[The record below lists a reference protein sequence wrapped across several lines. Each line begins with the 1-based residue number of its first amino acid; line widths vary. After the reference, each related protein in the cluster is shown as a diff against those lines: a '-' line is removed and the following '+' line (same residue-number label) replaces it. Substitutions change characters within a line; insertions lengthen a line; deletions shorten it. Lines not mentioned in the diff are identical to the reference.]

1 MKKLFLLLI
10 ILSFSLFSEELKM
23 RKIKIVLSA
32 ILLAALFSFEAAAA
46 ETPPVSKDIELTEGQ
61 WLELAKRYPQ
71 PQSAEYKLIELA
83 LNIVLADYLEKAQ
96 QHT

>member
-1 MKKLFLLLI
+1 MPMQQLQALI
-10 ILSFSLFSEELKM
+10 QRRI
-23 RKIKIVLSA
+23 
-32 ILLAALFSFEAAAA
+32 
-46 ETPPVSKDIELTEGQ
+46 PPQSVDVNHLV
-61 WLELAKRYPQ
+61 ELAKRYPQ

>member
-1 MKKLFLLLI
+1 MPMQQLRALI
-10 ILSFSLFSEELKM
+10 Q
-23 RKIKIVLSA
+23 RKI
-32 ILLAALFSFEAAAA
+32 
-46 ETPPVSKDIELTEGQ
+46 PPQSVAVNHLV
-61 WLELAKRYPQ
+61 ELAKRYPQ

>member
-1 MKKLFLLLI
+1 MPMQQLQALI
-10 ILSFSLFSEELKM
+10 Q
-23 RKIKIVLSA
+23 RKI
-32 ILLAALFSFEAAAA
+32 
-46 ETPPVSKDIELTEGQ
+46 PPQSLDVNHLV
-61 WLELAKRYPQ
+61 ELAKRYPQ

>member
-1 MKKLFLLLI
+1 MPMQQLQALI
-10 ILSFSLFSEELKM
+10 Q
-23 RKIKIVLSA
+23 RKI
-32 ILLAALFSFEAAAA
+32 
-46 ETPPVSKDIELTEGQ
+46 PPQSVDVNNLV
-61 WLELAKRYPQ
+61 ELAKRYPQ

>member
-1 MKKLFLLLI
+1 MPMQQLQALI
-10 ILSFSLFSEELKM
+10 Q
-23 RKIKIVLSA
+23 RKI
-32 ILLAALFSFEAAAA
+32 
-46 ETPPVSKDIELTEGQ
+46 PPQSVDVNHMV
-61 WLELAKRYPQ
+61 ELAKRYPQ

>member
-1 MKKLFLLLI
+1 MPMQQLQALI
-10 ILSFSLFSEELKM
+10 Q
-23 RKIKIVLSA
+23 RKI
-32 ILLAALFSFEAAAA
+32 
-46 ETPPVSKDIELTEGQ
+46 PPQSVDVNHLV
-61 WLELAKRYPQ
+61 ELAKRYPQ

>member
-1 MKKLFLLLI
+1 MPMQQLQALI
-10 ILSFSLFSEELKM
+10 Q
-23 RKIKIVLSA
+23 RKI
-32 ILLAALFSFEAAAA
+32 
-46 ETPPVSKDIELTEGQ
+46 PPQSVDVNHLV
-61 WLELAKRYPQ
+61 ELAKRYHQ

>member
-1 MKKLFLLLI
+1 MPMQQLQALI
-10 ILSFSLFSEELKM
+10 Q
-23 RKIKIVLSA
+23 RKIPHQSVDVNHL
-32 ILLAALFSFEAAAA
+32 
-46 ETPPVSKDIELTEGQ
+46 V
-61 WLELAKRYPQ
+61 ELAKRYPQ

>member
-1 MKKLFLLLI
+1 MPMQQLQALI
-10 ILSFSLFSEELKM
+10 Q
-23 RKIKIVLSA
+23 RKI
-32 ILLAALFSFEAAAA
+32 
-46 ETPPVSKDIELTEGQ
+46 PPQSVDLNH
-61 WLELAKRYPQ
+61 LVELAKRYPQ

>member
-1 MKKLFLLLI
+1 MPTQQLQALI
-10 ILSFSLFSEELKM
+10 Q
-23 RKIKIVLSA
+23 RKI
-32 ILLAALFSFEAAAA
+32 
-46 ETPPVSKDIELTEGQ
+46 PPQSVDVNHLV
-61 WLELAKRYPQ
+61 ELAKRYPQ